1 MEIARLEVS
10 TQHHLDRMQATVKV
24 NYVQY
29 GKLTKHK
36 KGKKST
42 QSGASGGSYRGN
54 RGHGTSSKPN
64 GKGKKLHSHKTLA
77 TGVVKADIRKPKTV
91 KLWTPCAEVVERRD
105 TLRKLSQG

>member
-10 TQHHLDRMQATVKV
+10 TQHHLDRMQETAKV

-42 QSGASGGSYRGN
+42 QSGASVGNHRGN
-54 RGHGTSSKPN
+54 RGHGTSSKPSA
-64 GKGKKLHSHKTLA
+64 KMQEASIPTRHLL
-77 TGVVKADIRKPKTV
+77 
-91 KLWTPCAEVVERRD
+91 
-105 TLRKLSQG
+105 QM